1 MEFSTEIQVRF
12 ADMDAY
18 GHLNHATFFTY
29 LETAR
34 TIIFKDIFLD
44 LMSKGQLLMVVK
56 AECTYRNPVGPA
68 DRAIVT
74 MQLQE
79 SRRTSFT
86 LDYQIHNGA
95 GTTFAEAKTVMVCFD
110 ENRRKPVAIPD
121 ELKEALTLV

>member
-1 MEFSTEIQVRF
+1 VEFSTEIQVRF

-34 TIIFKDIFLD
+34 TIVFRDIFLD
-44 LMSKGQLLMVVK
+44 LMKNGFLLMVVK
-56 AECTYRNPVGPA
+56 AECSYKNPLGPT
-68 DRAIVT
+68 DKAIVT
-74 MQLQE
+74 MQLLE

-86 LDYQIHNGA
+86 MGYQIHNGQ

-110 ENRRKPVAIPD
+110 ENRGKPVSIPN
-121 ELKEALTLV
+121 ELKEAMS